1 MESEPKFFKTSNLKY
16 PVEES
21 ELESNSDE
29 PKSTNWF
36 VVGVGVGG
44 IKQFWRAGVGT
55 GVGVTQFSKAGV
67 EFGVGVA
74 EKATQLRSPG
84 FIIANGLTIILL
96 NSIFYPWSLNN
107 QLISLSVN

>member
-1 MESEPKFFKTSNLKY
+1 MESEPEFLKTSNLKD

-44 IKQFWRAGVGT
+44 IKQFWR
-55 GVGVTQFSKAGV
+55 AGV